1 MEDSHLPR
9 YKLTD
14 RFVRNVTPKGGG
26 RDEYLD
32 TVVPQL
38 MLRVTPTGHK
48 SFALVARFPGFRN
61 PTRRL
66 LGTFYDGDPRV
77 LDQPDDAI
85 LDRDGAALSLAEAR
99 DKARMWLGL
108 IARERDPGAE
118 KRAAA
123 DQAKAKVAEQQLQ
136 AATTFERVAA
146 QWIKRKAAGLKH
158 ELEIGR
164 CIEREFTSKW
174 RGRAIADIKRD
185 EMRVAVQAIEERG
198 NGWQAYTALGHLR
211 QLLAWASE
219 CGEFGELTSPLRD
232 VKPGSWIAFRKA
244 PRARVLKPDELR
256 RVWQVAVKEGYPWGD
271 AVRLLMLTGQRLRE
285 IADLSWPEIDLD
297 GRVITIPA
305 ERMKGKAAHEVPL
318 APQALALLREV
329 PQFNGRYVFSLK
341 AGVRP
346 VGGFD
351 RPKLRIDEASG
362 VKEWR
367 LHDLRRTARTGFSAL
382 PFDNRVREA
391 VLDHRPGG
399 IERTYNL
406 HDYYAEKL
414 ALLTAWEQRLL
425 AIVEPTGEAEA
436 AA

>member
-1 MEDSHLPR
+1 LPR
-9 YKLTD
+9 LKLTD
-14 RFVRNVTPKGGG
+14 RFVRSASPTGGG

-48 SFALVARFPGFRN
+48 SFALVARFPGFKN

-66 LGTFYDGDPRV
+66 LGTYYDGDPRV
-77 LDQPDDAI
+77 LEQPDDAI
-85 LDRDGAALSLAEAR
+85 FDRDGVALSLAEAR
-99 DKARMWLGL
+99 DKARLWLGM
-108 IARERDPGAE
+108 ITRGRDPGAE
-118 KRAAA
+118 KRAAQA
-123 DQAKAKVAEQQLQ
+123 QAKAKEVEQQLE
-136 AATTFERVAA
+136 ADSTFERVAA
-146 QWIKRKAAGLKH
+146 LWIKRKAAGLKH
-158 ELEIGR
+158 ELEIER
-164 CIEREFTSKW
+164 CIAREFTSKW
-174 RGRAIADIKRD
+174 KGRPIANIKRD
-185 EMRVAVQAIEERG
+185 EMRATVQAIEERG

-219 CGEFGELTSPLRD
+219 CGEFGEFTSPLRD

-244 PRARVLKPDELR
+244 PRARVLQPHELR
-256 RVWQVAVKEGYPWGD
+256 RVWQAAVKEGYPWGD
-271 AVRLLMLTGQRLRE
+271 AVRLLKLTGQRLRE

-297 GRVITIPA
+297 GGVITIPA

-318 APQALALLREV
+318 APQAQALLRQL
-329 PQFNGRYVFSLK
+329 PRFNGRYVFSLK

-351 RPKLRIDEASG
+351 RPKLRLDEASG

-367 LHDLRRTARTGFSAL
+367 LHDLRRTARTHFSAL

-414 ALLTAWEQRLL
+414 ALLTAWEKRLL
-425 AIVEPTGEAEA
+425 AIVEPVSSGARA
-436 AA
+436 A